1 MYIDEFTHRQIMT
14 ERFYEYHHY
23 RNDKPPMIDFHQHV
37 FYEIYIFISGD
48 VNYIIEGRTYKLRPG
63 DILLT
68 NNSDI
73 HRPEIAPSQFPYE
86 RIIIWLNHEFFDRL
100 RDIGED
106 LTACFQ
112 DASNR
117 DYRLFRPNES
127 QMMKIQS
134 ACHTIEQERTSS
146 RLGNRVMAYS
156 SIMEILVLLSRAYY
170 EISDSARQDVMEN
183 EHINQIVAYIN
194 NHYNEDLTLD
204 YLAEQFYLSKYHL
217 SRQFKQFTGL
227 SLYQFIMKKR
237 LTIARNMLMYGK
249 TVTEAYTECGF
260 NDYSNFLKA
269 FKREFGEKPSDFMK
283 NKETLKS
290 ISGNKYP
297 KNKKSAQ

>member
-1 MYIDEFTHRQIMT
+1 MYIEEFTQRQIMT

-23 RNDKPPMIDFHQHV
+23 RNDGPLTVDFHQHA

-48 VNYIIEGRTYKLRPG
+48 VNYIIEGRTYKLRSG

-73 HRPEIAPSQFPYE
+73 HRPEILSFQCPYE
-86 RIIIWLNHEFFDRL
+86 RIVIWLNNTFFNGL
-100 RDIGED
+100 LDIGED

-117 DYRLFRPNES
+117 NYRLFRPNDS
-127 QMMKIQS
+127 QMRKIQNT
-134 ACHTIEQERTSS
+134 CFVIEQERSS
-146 RLGNRVMAYS
+146 NRLGNRIMAYS

-170 EISDSARQDVMEN
+170 EISDSAGHEVTEN
-183 EHINQIVAYIN
+183 QQINQIVSYIN
-194 NHYNEDLTLD
+194 NHFNEELSLEH
-204 YLAEQFYLSKYHL
+204 LADQFYLSKYYL
-217 SRQFKQFTGL
+217 SHQFKQFTGL

-237 LTIARNMLMYGK
+237 LTIARNMLMCGK

-269 FKREFGEKPSDFMK
+269 FKREFGEKPSDYMK
-283 NKETLKS
+283 KL
-290 ISGNKYP
+290 P
-297 KNKKSAQ
+297 HQPF

>member
-23 RNDKPPMIDFHQHV
+23 LNHTPITIDFHQHS

-48 VNYIIEGRTYKLRPG
+48 VNYIIEGRTYKLRSG

-73 HRPEIAPSQFPYE
+73 HRPEIAPSGYPYE
-86 RIIIWLNHEFFDRL
+86 RIIIWLNDSFFNGL

-112 DASNR
+112 DAANR
-117 DYRLFRPNES
+117 NYRLFRPNEI
-127 QMMKIQS
+127 QMQKIQS
-134 ACHTIEQERTSS
+134 ACHTIERERTNYK
-146 RLGNRVMAYS
+146 LGNRVIAYA

-170 EISDSARQDVMEN
+170 EISDSAFHDVTEN
-183 EHINQIVAYIN
+183 KQINEIVAYIN
-194 NHYNEDLTLD
+194 NHLNEDLNLEH
-204 YLAEQFYLSKYHL
+204 LANQFYLSKYYL
-217 SRQFKQFTGL
+217 SHQFKQVTGL
-227 SLYQFIMKKR
+227 SLYQLIMKKR
-237 LTIARNMLMYGK
+237 LTIARNMLMCGK
-249 TVTEAYTECGF
+249 TVTETYTECGF

-269 FKREFGEKPSDFMK
+269 FKREFGRKPSEFMK
-283 NKETLKS
+283 N
-290 ISGNKYP
+290 GN
-297 KNKKSAQ
+297 

>member
-23 RNDKPPMIDFHQHV
+23 RNEGPITIDFHQHA

-48 VNYIIEGRTYKLRPG
+48 VNYTIEGRTYKLRPG

-73 HRPEIAPSQFPYE
+73 HRAEITPSKTPYE
-86 RIIIWLNHEFFDRL
+86 RIVIWLNNSFFNGL
-100 RDIGED
+100 LDIGED

-117 DYRLFRPNES
+117 NYRLFRPNKA
-127 QMMKIQS
+127 QMLKIQDI
-134 ACHTIEQERTSS
+134 CHTIEQERSHNKLES
-146 RLGNRVMAYS
+146 RIMAYS
-156 SIMEILVLLSRAYY
+156 AIMEILVLLSRVYY
-170 EISDSARQDVMEN
+170 EISDSAGHEVTEN
-183 EHINQIVAYIN
+183 EQINQIVSYIN
-194 NHYNEDLTLD
+194 NHFNEDLSLE
-204 YLAEQFYLSKYHL
+204 YLADQFYLSKYYL
-217 SRQFKQFTGL
+217 SHQFKQFTGL

-237 LTIARNMLMYGK
+237 LTIARNMLMSGK
-249 TVTEAYTECGF
+249 NVTEACTECGF

-269 FKREFGEKPSDFMK
+269 FKREFGEKPSEFMK
-283 NKETLKS
+283 K
-290 ISGNKYP
+290 
-297 KNKKSAQ
+297 

>member
-170 EISDSARQDVMEN
+170 EISDSARD
-183 EHINQIVAYIN
+183 
-194 NHYNEDLTLD
+194 
-204 YLAEQFYLSKYHL
+204 
-217 SRQFKQFTGL
+217 R
-227 SLYQFIMKKR
+227 
-237 LTIARNMLMYGK
+237 
-249 TVTEAYTECGF
+249 
-260 NDYSNFLKA
+260 
-269 FKREFGEKPSDFMK
+269 
-283 NKETLKS
+283 KS
-290 ISGNKYP
+290 VV
-297 KNKKSAQ
+297 

>member
-1 MYIDEFTHRQIMT
+1 MYIDEFTQRQIMT

-23 RNDKPPMIDFHQHV
+23 RNDNQIIVDFHQHA

-48 VNYIIEGRTYKLRPG
+48 VNYIIEGRTYKLHPG

-73 HRPEIAPSQFPYE
+73 HRPVITPSNYPYE
-86 RIIIWLNHEFFDRL
+86 RIVIWLNHNFFDGL
-100 RDIGED
+100 LTIGED

-117 DYRLFRPNES
+117 NYRLFRPNQS
-127 QMMKIQS
+127 QLHKIQS
-134 ACHTIEQERTSS
+134 TCFTIEQEKASNK
-146 RLGNRVMAYS
+146 LGNRVMAYS
-156 SIMEILVLLSRAYY
+156 CIMEILVLLSRAYY
-170 EISDSARQDVMEN
+170 EISDSAGHEVTESQQ
-183 EHINQIVAYIN
+183 INQIVTYIN
-194 NHYNEDLTLD
+194 NHFHEDLSLEF
-204 YLAEQFYLSKYHL
+204 LADQFYMSKYYL
-217 SRQFKQFTGL
+217 SHQFKLFTGL

-237 LTIARNMLMYGK
+237 LTIARNMLICGK

-269 FKREFGEKPSDFMK
+269 FKREFGEKPSDF
-283 NKETLKS
+283 
-290 ISGNKYP
+290 I
-297 KNKKSAQ
+297 KK

>member
-1 MYIDEFTHRQIMT
+1 MYIEEFTHRQIMA

-23 RNDKPPMIDFHQHV
+23 YNDKPINVDFHQHA
-37 FYEIYIFISGD
+37 FYEIYIFISGN
-48 VNYIIEGRTYKLRPG
+48 VNYIIEGRNYQLRPG

-68 NNSDI
+68 NNRDI
-73 HRPEIAPSQFPYE
+73 HRPEILPSQQPYE
-86 RIIIWLNHEFFDRL
+86 RIVIWLDHAFFNGL

-117 DYRLFRPNES
+117 NYRLFRPNES
-127 QMMKIQS
+127 QMPKIQS
-134 ACHTIEQERTSS
+134 ACQAIELERGSNK
-146 RLGNRVMAYS
+146 LGSRVMAYS

-170 EISDSARQDVMEN
+170 EISDSAQQGVTES
-183 EHINQIVAYIN
+183 EQVNQIVAYIN
-194 NHYNEDLTLD
+194 HHLKEDLSLD
-204 YLAEQFYLSKYHL
+204 HLAEQFFLSKYYL
-217 SRQFKQFTGL
+217 SHQFKKFTGL

-237 LTIARNMLMYGK
+237 LTIARNMLIGGK
-249 TVTEAYTECGF
+249 SVTEAFSECGF

-283 NKETLKS
+283 NKVL
-290 ISGNKYP
+290 
-297 KNKKSAQ
+297 

>member
-23 RNDKPPMIDFHQHV
+23 RNEGPITIDFHQHA

-48 VNYIIEGRTYKLRPG
+48 VNYTIEGRTYKLRPG

-73 HRPEIAPSQFPYE
+73 HRPEITPSKTPYE
-86 RIIIWLNHEFFDRL
+86 RIVIWLNTSFFNGL
-100 RDIGED
+100 LDIGDD

-117 DYRLFRPNES
+117 NYRLFRPNKA
-127 QMMKIQS
+127 QMLKIQDI
-134 ACHTIEQERTSS
+134 CHTIEQERSHNKLGS
-146 RLGNRVMAYS
+146 RIMAYS
-156 SIMEILVLLSRAYY
+156 AIMEILVLLSRVYY
-170 EISDSARQDVMEN
+170 EISDSAGHEVTEN
-183 EHINQIVAYIN
+183 EQINQIVSYIN
-194 NHYNEDLTLD
+194 NHFNEDLSLE
-204 YLAEQFYLSKYHL
+204 YLADQFYLSKYYL
-217 SRQFKQFTGL
+217 SHQFKQFTGL

-237 LTIARNMLMYGK
+237 LTIARNMLMSGK
-249 TVTEAYTECGF
+249 NVTEACTECGF

-269 FKREFGEKPSDFMK
+269 FKREFGEKPSEFMK
-283 NKETLKS
+283 K
-290 ISGNKYP
+290 
-297 KNKKSAQ
+297 

>member
-23 RNDKPPMIDFHQHV
+23 RNEGPITIDFHQHA

-48 VNYIIEGRTYKLRPG
+48 VNYTIEGRTYKLRPG

-73 HRPEIAPSQFPYE
+73 HRPEITPSKTPYE
-86 RIIIWLNHEFFDRL
+86 RIVIWLNNSFFNGL
-100 RDIGED
+100 LDIGED

-117 DYRLFRPNES
+117 NYRLFRPNKA
-127 QMMKIQS
+127 QMLKIQDI
-134 ACHTIEQERTSS
+134 CHTIEQERSHNKLGS
-146 RLGNRVMAYS
+146 RIMAYS
-156 SIMEILVLLSRAYY
+156 AIMEILVLLSRVYY
-170 EISDSARQDVMEN
+170 EISDSAGHEVTEN
-183 EHINQIVAYIN
+183 EQINQIVSYIN
-194 NHYNEDLTLD
+194 NHFNEDLSLE
-204 YLAEQFYLSKYHL
+204 YLADLFYLSKYYL
-217 SRQFKQFTGL
+217 SHQFKQFTGL

-237 LTIARNMLMYGK
+237 LTIARNMLMSGK
-249 TVTEAYTECGF
+249 NVTEACTECGF

-269 FKREFGEKPSDFMK
+269 FKREFGEKPSEFMK
-283 NKETLKS
+283 K
-290 ISGNKYP
+290 
-297 KNKKSAQ
+297 